1 MQSIEY
7 LGFLAAI
14 LTTGSF
20 LPQALMT
27 LRTKNTDGISLTM
40 YSLFTIGVAFWFI
53 YGILLSSW
61 SLIIANSITFLLAAS
76 ILAVKLTNLK
86 NEQPTD

>member
-20 LPQALMT
+20 LPQAIMT

-40 YSLFTIGVAFWFI
+40 YSLFTTGVAFWFI

-61 SLIIANSITFLLAAS
+61 SLIIANSITFLLAVS
-76 ILAVKLTNLK
+76 ILTVKILNTK
-86 NEQPTD
+86 KKI

>member
-20 LPQALMT
+20 LPQAIMT

-76 ILAVKLTNLK
+76 ILVVKFTNSK
-86 NEQPTD
+86 KDKA